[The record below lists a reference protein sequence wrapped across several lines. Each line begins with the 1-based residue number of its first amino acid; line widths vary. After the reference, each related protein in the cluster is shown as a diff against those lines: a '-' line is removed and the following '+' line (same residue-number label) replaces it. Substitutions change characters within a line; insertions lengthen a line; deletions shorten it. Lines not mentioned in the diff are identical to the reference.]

1 MQTHGRHTYK
11 KVSLAERLRYVLPR
25 DGAEN
30 THRFA
35 ASEIHATAIGKFY

>member
-1 MQTHGRHTYK
+1 MGDTPIKKLSLEGR
-11 KVSLAERLRYVLPR
+11 LNYVLPR

-35 ASEIHATAIGKFY
+35 ASEIHATAIGKFYW